1 MNATPARPDSA
12 EDSRLAA
19 LDRFDA
25 DEATSLRSLID
36 SHLLAAFDTATGASS
51 GADDGHAVGL
61 VDPSFLAGLD
71 LPVPDLSMPAAIFDT
86 SLTANVPMLDL
97 LLDQDDAAEAASL
110 SDPLLMRGTDTYL
123 DAPEFA
129 DASPLAQ
136 LHGNDLHGLIAI
148 DRQDALLDARDLI
161 EAENAAFGFPDLLH
175 RTHPDFYAAHAY
187 VPSFYDHDSGM
198 DITYLDMS
206 YDARGGGHGGG
217 GGGGS
222 GGALT
227 DYFAGSANGDA
238 GFDIWIQFKGTEWSA
253 DLQTAFKNAAD
264 YFTTIIVDDVGG
276 GLYRGKTIDDLYLT
290 AELKAIDGSGG
301 VLGQSGPTAV
311 WSATDLTA
319 AGQMQFDT
327 ADARDFFNLG
337 LWDEIVTH
345 EMMHVLGFGSLWNY
359 DSHSLVTNYQYTGS
373 EALAAYQEI
382 NPTAAY
388 IPVESDGGSGTAGA
402 HWDEDT
408 LSNELM
414 TGYLDPADNYM
425 SKYSVMSLGDLG
437 YNVNYADYPYDA
449 TTIA

>member
-1 MNATPARPDSA
+1 MNATPARPDLPQ
-12 EDSRLAA
+12 DLTMAA

-25 DEATSLRSLID
+25 DEAASLRSVID
-36 SHLLAAFDTATGASS
+36 SHLLAAFDTADDASPDA
-51 GADDGHAVGL
+51 GGGHAVGL
-61 VDPSFLAGLD
+61 MDPSFLAGLD
-71 LPVPDLSMPAAIFDT
+71 LPVPDLSVPAAFDT
-86 SLTANVPMLDL
+86 SLTGTLPMLDFL
-97 LLDQDDAAEAASL
+97 FDQDDATEAAPL
-110 SDPLLMRGTDTYL
+110 SDPSLISGSNAYL
-123 DAPEFA
+123 DAPDFA
-129 DASPLAQ
+129 DASP
-136 LHGNDLHGLIAI
+136 LHGNDLHGLVAS
-148 DRQDALLDARDLI
+148 DRQDLLLDARDLI
-161 EAENAAFGFPDLLH
+161 DAENAASGIPDLLH
-175 RTHPDFYAAHAY
+175 RTRPDFYAAHAY

-206 YDARGGGHGGG
+206 FDARGGGHTGGG
-217 GGGGS
+217 GGGGGT
-222 GGALT
+222 GGVLT
-227 DYFAGSANGDA
+227 DYFSGSANGDA

-253 DLQTAFKNAAD
+253 DLQTTFKNAAD
-264 YFTTIIVDDVGG
+264 YFTKIIVDDIGG

-327 ADARDFFNLG
+327 ADARDFFGLG

-373 EALAAYQEI
+373 EALAAYQQI
-382 NPTAAY
+382 DPTATY

-402 HWDEDT
+402 HWDEDA
-408 LSNELM
+408 LSSELM
-414 TGYLDPADNYM
+414 TGYLDPANNYM
-425 SKYSVMSLGDLG
+425 SKFSVMSLGDLG

-449 TTIA
+449 PTIA